1 MRKKEASSWPNGAP
15 SSAYG
20 SWFTLAAEVARLE
33 ALGSIQQE
41 VATSGAP
48 LPALMTLV
56 ASRAQDLTGAS
67 GAVIAMPDEQ
77 DLVCRSATGAASGHL
92 RARIPQL
99 GTIVGRAFRSGDAV
113 LCEETSSAGESD
125 PDILADVGVRSMV
138 AVALVSS
145 KTSLGVLAALS
156 QTPGAFTGQ
165 HVQTLRLIS
174 GILAAR
180 LDLAAE
186 LQAKQA
192 LLAENTIAIGALR
205 ESESR
210 FRRAFDDSGI
220 GMGLVALDGRWLKV
234 NAALS
239 RITGYSERDL
249 LGRTLQ
255 AITHPDDLEGE
266 LAFVRQLLAGEI
278 STYENETR
286 YINRNGSTV
295 WVLLT
300 ASVVNGA
307 TGAPMYFV
315 VQVQDITDRKR
326 AHETLWRLA
335 TRDELTGLYNRRE
348 MDRLLA
354 EEIVRGSRHGRPLSL
369 LLIDLDRFKEVN
381 DTFGHAVGDVVLQ
394 AVSATVCESVRS
406 LDRVARYGGE
416 ELAVILPETSEE
428 QAMVVAER
436 IRTRVAQRAVE
447 LEPPRHENRP
457 DSVSVTIS
465 IGVGCSSNLEEL
477 TAERLLTSADQGLYA
492 AKRAGRN
499 CSMKDIDRS

>member
-1 MRKKEASSWPNGAP
+1 MRKKEASAWPNGNP

-20 SWFTLAAEVARLE
+20 SWFSLAAEVARLE
-33 ALGSIQQE
+33 AMVSIQQE

-48 LPALMTLV
+48 LPALLSLV

-92 RARIPQL
+92 NARVPQL

-113 LCEETSSAGESD
+113 LCAEASSVSETESG
-125 PDILADVGVRSMV
+125 IFADVGVGSMV

-145 KTSLGVLAALS
+145 KTSFGVLVALS
-156 QTPGAFTGQ
+156 ETPGAFTGQ

-186 LQAKQA
+186 LHAKQS
-192 LLAENTIAIGALR
+192 LLAENAMAIGALR

-210 FRRAFDDSGI
+210 FRRAFDDSGV
-220 GMGLVALDGRWLKV
+220 GMGLVAPDGRWLKV

-249 LGRTLQ
+249 LERTLQ
-255 AITHPDDLEGE
+255 AITHPDDLESDR
-266 LAFVRQLLAGEI
+266 AFVRQLLVGEI
-278 STYENETR
+278 TTYENETR
-286 YINRNGSTV
+286 HVHKNGSTV

-307 TGAPMYFV
+307 GGKPMYLV
-315 VQVQDITDRKR
+315 VQIQDISDRKK
-326 AHETLWRLA
+326 AHEALWRLA

-348 MDRLLA
+348 LDRLLA
-354 EEIVRGSRHGRPLSL
+354 EEIVRGFRHDRPLSL
-369 LLIDLDRFKEVN
+369 LLIDLDRFKQVN
-381 DTFGHAVGDVVLQ
+381 DTFGHPVGDLVLQ
-394 AVSATVCESVRS
+394 AVSATICESVRS

-416 ELAVILPETSEE
+416 ELAVILPETSEA
-428 QAMVVAER
+428 QALVVAER
-436 IRTRVAQRAVE
+436 IRTRVAQRCRSSW
-447 LEPPRHENRP
+447 PRG
-457 DSVSVTIS
+457 TTKAI
-465 IGVGCSSNLEEL
+465 
-477 TAERLLTSADQGLYA
+477 TTQ
-492 AKRAGRN
+492 
-499 CSMKDIDRS
+499 